1 VLVLDVLAVFF
12 PPMNLFLPPPPPPI
26 LLFGKVLNDFF
37 SNFFFLSSFIHS
49 RDSNSSQPS
58 NSNLWPSIC
67 KDLNSFTQDSRL
79 LEHSHFD
86 TSSTPQPC
94 MSSSE

>member
-58 NSNLWPSIC
+58 NYQIHTIHVVNHLI
-67 KDLNSFTQDSRL
+67 LVYQ
-79 LEHSHFD
+79 
-86 TSSTPQPC
+86 QPLAIYL
-94 MSSSE
+94 